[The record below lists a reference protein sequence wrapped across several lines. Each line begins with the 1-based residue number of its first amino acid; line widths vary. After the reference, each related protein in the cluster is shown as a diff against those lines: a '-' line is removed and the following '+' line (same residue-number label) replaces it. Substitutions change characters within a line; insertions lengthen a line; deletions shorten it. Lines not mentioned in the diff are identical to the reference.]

1 MEQGRHEFYNSLF
14 PYENNAQAE
23 RRASE
28 LNFGLRYAWTGFHG
42 GKLPE
47 KMRCIECDNDNII
60 VSAVKQSEADDSNI
74 IRVYEM
80 NGCDTEMSLKLFG
93 NEIKSDI
100 THNEIKTFNNK
111 GKELDLI
118 EWEKQS

>member
-1 MEQGRHEFYNSLF
+1 
-14 PYENNAQAE
+14 
-23 RRASE
+23 
-28 LNFGLRYAWTGFHG
+28 
-42 GKLPE
+42 
-47 KMRCIECDNDNII
+47 MRCIECDNDNII

>member
-1 MEQGRHEFYNSLF
+1 
-14 PYENNAQAE
+14 
-23 RRASE
+23 
-28 LNFGLRYAWTGFHG
+28 
-42 GKLPE
+42 
-47 KMRCIECDNDNII
+47 
-60 VSAVKQSEADDSNI
+60 
-74 IRVYEM
+74 M